1 MADLRIGMIGLDTSH
16 VPAFTKL
23 LNDPANEHHVPGGRV
38 TVAFP
43 GGSQDIDLSR
53 NRVEGFT
60 SELRDKWGV
69 KIVDSPEAVAEACDI
84 LFLESIDGRVHR
96 PQFEQTV
103 KYRRPTFIDKP
114 FTINS
119 GDAEAI
125 LKLGKE
131 HGVPVMSCSAL
142 RYADNFVQAVKE
154 KKGNIFGI
162 DVYGPMAE
170 IPQIPG
176 LFWYGIHAVEMVIT
190 AMGTGLKEVHA
201 VRNGDFDLV
210 TGEWADGRIVTVRGT
225 RKGHGTFGALLHDQN
240 RATYI
245 DLQVPQR
252 PYYASM
258 LSAIMS
264 SLPQGRSD
272 IPDAEM
278 IEVIDFIEAANE
290 SRKTGHVVRL

>member
-1 MADLRIGMIGLDTSH
+1 MPDLRIGMIGLDTSH
-16 VPAFTKL
+16 VSAFAKL
-23 LNDPANEHHVPGGRV
+23 LNDPKNEHHVPGGKV

-53 NRVEGFT
+53 NRVEMFT
-60 SELRDKWGV
+60 KELREQWGV

-103 KYRRPTFIDKP
+103 KHRRPTFIDKP

-119 GDAEAI
+119 SDAEAI

-142 RYADNFVQAVKE
+142 RYADNFARAVRE

-176 LFWYGIHAVEMVIT
+176 LFWYGIHAVEMVVA

-201 VRNGDFDLV
+201 VKNGDFDLV
-210 TGEWADGRIVTVRGT
+210 TGEWEDGRIATVRGS

-240 RATYI
+240 NATFI
-245 DLQVPQR
+245 DLQAPQR

-258 LSAIMS
+258 LEAIMA
-264 SLPQGRSD
+264 SLPHGRSG